1 MSNPKISVIIPVY
14 NAAQYLEKCLDS
26 VLAQTFTDF
35 ELLLIDDGSKDSSGE
50 ICDRY
55 AESDSRIRVFH
66 KPNGGVSS
74 ARNLGLDNAKGEWI
88 AFCDSDDYVT
98 DKYLGDLYNEAKT
111 TDADLVVQDYY
122 IADKNGNI
130 VKNNYYPAPPTF
142 ETYNESK
149 YYEMLCEQYLYVRS
163 GPVSKLFNSKLVA
176 DKIRFKLNIKYG
188 EDTCFFF
195 SYLIRCQNVCCTS
208 RKNYIYVN
216 RPNSAVHSKSG
227 FDDEYKGFLAN
238 REAIMAFV
246 YKYNLLCPQL
256 SIYPYWCTH
265 FLHRAITAIK
275 RKSELLN
282 IKEEEWNF
290 FFLYFQPVSRKTA
303 IDLWMLRHFHKVPF
317 VILPYL
323 RVMVGIRSTIES
335 AGLNRLLDFLKR

>member
-98 DKYLGDLYNEAKT
+98 DKYLEDLYNEAMT
-111 TDADLVVQDYY
+111 TGADLVVQDFVFVKESGVVIPKWY
-122 IADKNGNI
+122 NPI
-130 VKNNYYPAPPTF
+130 VC
-142 ETYNESK
+142 TYNLTKSDKIISEQKLLSRGYSFCK
-149 YYEMLCEQYLYVRS
+149 MFSHSIIRENEIRYPENMRFGEDLCFVLQYLTHA
-163 GPVSKLFNSKLVA
+163 PLVSCSDIA
-176 DKIRFKLNIKYG
+176 
-188 EDTCFFF
+188 
-195 SYLIRCQNVCCTS
+195 
-208 RKNYIYVN
+208 NYIYIDH
-216 RPNSAVHSKSG
+216 PNSAIHKKHS
-227 FDDEYKGFLAN
+227 FINEYKGWRNIVNAMQGCIKTHSFTQ
-238 REAIMAFV
+238 ECI
-246 YKYNLLCPQL
+246 KYSMNNILM
-256 SIYPYWCTH
+256 Y
-265 FLHRAITAIK
+265 LHRAITVIRSRDELNAITD
-275 RKSELLN
+275 EDWILFD
-282 IKEEEWNF
+282 E
-290 FFLYFQPVSRKTA
+290 YFQPVSRKTA
-303 IDLWMLRHFHKVPF
+303 IDLWMLRHFNKVPF

-323 RVMVGIRSTIES
+323 RFCVFIRRNLLKYK
-335 AGLNRLLDFLKR
+335 LNTLVDILKSGF